1 MIKDA
6 QTDFPIHELIARRWS
21 PYAFSE
27 RPVEPAAL
35 CSLFEAARWA
45 PSSYNEQ
52 PWRFILATRDN
63 PAEFARLL
71 SCLVVGNQAWAAHA
85 PVLALGLAHRQLAK
99 TGTTNRAHAHDL
111 GQAVATL
118 TLEATSRGLYV
129 HQMVGIL
136 PEHAREIFKV
146 PEDVEVVTGMA
157 IGYLADPSTL
167 DERLR
172 TRDTSPRSRRPLE
185 QTVFSGEYGR
195 AADLLGSCEAPCSG
209 RN

>member
-21 PYAFSE
+21 PYAFSD

-35 CSLFEAARWA
+35 RSLFEAARWA

-52 PWRFILATRDN
+52 PWRFIVAIREN
-63 PAEFARLL
+63 AAEFERLL
-71 SCLVVGNQAWAAHA
+71 SCLVEGNQAWAAHA

-99 TGTTNRAHAHDL
+99 SGAVNRAHVHDL

-118 TLEATSRGLYV
+118 AFEATSRRLYV

-136 PEHAREIFKV
+136 PERAREIYRV

-157 IGYLADPSTL
+157 IGYLADPSML

-172 TRDTSPRSRRPLE
+172 TRDTSPRARRPLAE
-185 QTVFSGEYGR
+185 TVFSGEYGR
-195 AADLLGSCEAPCSG
+195 AADLLV
-209 RN
+209 